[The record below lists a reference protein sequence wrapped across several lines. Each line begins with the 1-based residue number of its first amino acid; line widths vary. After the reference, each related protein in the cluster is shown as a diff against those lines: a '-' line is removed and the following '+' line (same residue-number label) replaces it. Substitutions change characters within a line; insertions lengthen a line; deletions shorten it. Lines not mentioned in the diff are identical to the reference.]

1 MFAIIHRSMAWIY
14 NCKCVHLDERR
25 SRWNSLK
32 RAMKIIIIPFS
43 TRSRWRSNQTT
54 RCISSRKFMYE
65 PENQNGFTL
74 EPIIEH
80 LLLQLHVCFAGSGNS
95 HDFFSRWTSCH
106 EQNTWYIHTMRKEK
120 KRHSRNIWEMNPS
133 THFITI
139 TILLTC
145 SKKIY
150 FENKIK
156 HISFNYYHDVI
167 CEMIL
172 EAHVTPD
179 IQNTPPPSVEYV
191 YAWICQA
198 IIVRS
203 MLFKL
208 TLLSPESEDHVKC
221 CLKIIWSDLAF
232 RTWTCS

>member
-1 MFAIIHRSMAWIY
+1 MREE
-14 NCKCVHLDERR
+14 VDG
-25 SRWNSLK
+25 NSLK
-32 RAMKIIIIPFS
+32 RAMKVIIIPFS
-43 TRSRWRSNQTT
+43 IRSRWRSNQTT

-80 LLLQLHVCFAGSGNS
+80 LLLQFMFVLLVLETHTTSSQDEPPVMNRT
-95 HDFFSRWTSCH
+95 HDTFTQCVKR
-106 EQNTWYIHTMRKEK
+106 K

-156 HISFNYYHDVI
+156 HIFFNYYHDVI

-179 IQNTPPPSVEYV
+179 IQNTPGWLLPQNSANFRTGYPLPPLN
-191 YAWICQA
+191 QA
-198 IIVRS
+198 IS
-203 MLFKL
+203 CHFH
-208 TLLSPESEDHVKC
+208 S
-221 CLKIIWSDLAF
+221 KIKPF
-232 RTWTCS
+232 P

>member
-1 MFAIIHRSMAWIY
+1 MREE
-14 NCKCVHLDERR
+14 VDG
-25 SRWNSLK
+25 NSLK
-32 RAMKIIIIPFS
+32 RAMKVIIIPFS
-43 TRSRWRSNQTT
+43 IRSRWRSNQTT

-106 EQNTWYIHTMRKEK
+106 EQNTCYIHTMRKEK

-179 IQNTPPPSVEYV
+179 IQNTRPPRWPNHSHTIEGQVLTYRPS
-191 YAWICQA
+191 
-198 IIVRS
+198 
-203 MLFKL
+203 
-208 TLLSPESEDHVKC
+208 T
-221 CLKIIWSDLAF
+221 
-232 RTWTCS
+232 

>member
-1 MFAIIHRSMAWIY
+1 MREE
-14 NCKCVHLDERR
+14 VDG
-25 SRWNSLK
+25 NSLK
-32 RAMKIIIIPFS
+32 RAMKVIIIPFS
-43 TRSRWRSNQTT
+43 IRSGWRSNQTT

-156 HISFNYYHDVI
+156 RISFNYYHDVI

-179 IQNTPPPSVEYV
+179 IQNTPGGGGTPRSKSRATRQMGVGISSWYQHVVPFVRMVILSRSDYFRSRR
-191 YAWICQA
+191 
-198 IIVRS
+198 IV
-203 MLFKL
+203 
-208 TLLSPESEDHVKC
+208 
-221 CLKIIWSDLAF
+221 I
-232 RTWTCS
+232 

>member
-1 MFAIIHRSMAWIY
+1 MREE
-14 NCKCVHLDERR
+14 VDG
-25 SRWNSLK
+25 NSLK
-32 RAMKIIIIPFS
+32 RAMKVIIIPFS
-43 TRSRWRSNQTT
+43 IRSRWRSNQTT

-179 IQNTPPPSVEYV
+179 IQNTRPLAER
-191 YAWICQA
+191 
-198 IIVRS
+198 IIHIPLR
-203 MLFKL
+203 
-208 TLLSPESEDHVKC
+208 VKC
-221 CLKIIWSDLAF
+221 WPIVPVHNLQVLRMRALQSIQIRWPVAF
-232 RTWTCS
+232 RAKHPQYPAPSRTKKYHLDLSSNHYRAV

>member
-1 MFAIIHRSMAWIY
+1 MREE
-14 NCKCVHLDERR
+14 VDG
-25 SRWNSLK
+25 NSLK
-32 RAMKIIIIPFS
+32 RAMKVIIIPFS
-43 TRSRWRSNQTT
+43 IRSRWRSNQTT

-133 THFITI
+133 THFITV

-179 IQNTPPPSVEYV
+179 IQNTRPPRWPNHSHTIEGQVLTYRPS
-191 YAWICQA
+191 
-198 IIVRS
+198 
-203 MLFKL
+203 
-208 TLLSPESEDHVKC
+208 T
-221 CLKIIWSDLAF
+221 
-232 RTWTCS
+232 

>member
-1 MFAIIHRSMAWIY
+1 MREE
-14 NCKCVHLDERR
+14 VDG
-25 SRWNSLK
+25 NSLK
-32 RAMKIIIIPFS
+32 RAMQVIIIPFS
-43 TRSRWRSNQTT
+43 IRSRWRSNQTT

-120 KRHSRNIWEMNPS
+120 KRNSRNIWEMNPS

-179 IQNTPPPSVEYV
+179 IQNTPG
-191 YAWICQA
+191 W
-198 IIVRS
+198 
-203 MLFKL
+203 
-208 TLLSPESEDHVKC
+208 LLPQNS
-221 CLKIIWSDLAF
+221 ANF
-232 RTWTCS
+232 RTGYPSPQSSHFMQFP